1 MTEESAVHVFR
12 WDLDKTYLE
21 TDFSSIRGIVR
32 SATEPAHAKRT
43 VPGAAALVRALGA
56 KPEVRIAILSG
67 SPTQLRDV
75 LEEKLHLDGVRFD
88 SLTLKDNLGNLRRGR
103 LRAIKGQLGYK
114 LPALLQARRD
124 TEAGTTETLFGD
136 DAEADALVYSVYAD
150 AISGAVTTA
159 EVSRIM
165 EASGAYPDQIDLALE
180 ALAGMPQ
187 ATAVDRIFIRLDR
200 GVPTSRFEALGPRV
214 VPVHSW
220 WQGALVLAELGHLGA
235 AALSP
240 VLETVMWGEEMDRWA
255 IGALT
260 QDVVRRGHLSP
271 DLVAGLPP
279 EIEIACRRAVERM
292 GPLSPGPAFT
302 GPIDYP
308 ALLAQGASRGWAG
321 GGSTE

>member
-1 MTEESAVHVFR
+1 VHVFR
-12 WDLDKTYLE
+12 WDLDKTYLD

-32 SATEPAHAKRT
+32 SATEPAHAKRS

-103 LRAIKGQLGYK
+103 LRAITGQLGYK
-114 LPALLQARRD
+114 LPALLRARRD

-165 EASGAYPDQIDLALE
+165 ETAGAYPDQIDLALE
-180 ALAGMPQ
+180 ALAGMLQ

-200 GVPTSRFEALGPRV
+200 GVPTSRFETLGPRV

-220 WQGALVLAELGHLGA
+220 WQGALVLAALGHLDP
-235 AALSP
+235 AALAP

-260 QDVVRRGHLSP
+260 QDLVRRGHLSS

-279 EIEIACRRAVERM
+279 EIDLACRRAVDRM
-292 GPLSPGPAFT
+292 GPLSPAPMVT

-308 ALLAQGASRGWAG
+308 ELLAQGAGRGWAG
-321 GGSTE
+321 GGTTE